1 MEINNLIANYLT
13 GKASNDEL
21 ESLNLWK
28 EESKDNL
35 KALEQMKANW
45 SELDELKDYND
56 YNAEEAWDAL
66 DSKLDSTAPVAKTR
80 RLSPWMGMA
89 ASLLLIAACFWYFSS
104 DDQQQ
109 VQSFTTEDSVEN
121 VKTSDG
127 SEVNLGEFSSLA
139 VGENFDAQRNLDLKG
154 KAFFDVAHD
163 KEKPFRVQTK
173 NGNITV
179 LGTEFSV
186 ISTDK
191 VFEVYVQSGSVA
203 VDFNDKKIIL
213 TKGEACEL
221 YNGVL
226 AKYDMNDRNYLSWNK
241 KELIFQDA
249 SISEIK
255 GALERHYGI
264 EIHLDKKVL
273 TNQCRINSVYSN
285 ESLDNV
291 LSEMKKVFKLQYSS
305 KDNIYKFSDIKC

>member
-28 EESKDNL
+28 EESKENL

-56 YNAEEAWDAL
+56 YNAEEAWDSL
-66 DSKLDSTAPVAKTR
+66 DSKLESTAPVAKTR
-80 RLSPWMGMA
+80 RLLPLVGMA
-89 ASLLLIAACFWYFSS
+89 ASLLLLAACFWYFNN

-109 VQSFTTEDSVEN
+109 AQSFTTEDRVEN
-121 VKTSDG
+121 VKTIDG
-127 SEVNLGEFSSLA
+127 SEVSLGEFSSL
-139 VGENFDAQRNLDLKG
+139 VISENFESQRSLDLKG
-154 KAFFDVAHD
+154 KAFFEVAHN
-163 KEKPFRVQTK
+163 KEKPFRVQTE
-173 NGNITV
+173 NGNVTV

-186 ISTDK
+186 ISTDEI
-191 VFEVYVQSGSVA
+191 FEVYVQSGSVA
-203 VDFNDKKIIL
+203 VDFNNRKIIL
-213 TKGEACEL
+213 SKGEACRL
-221 YNGVL
+221 INGDL
-226 AKYDMNDRNYLSWNK
+226 AKFDMSDRNYLSWNK

-249 SISEIK
+249 SISEIRE
-255 GALERHYGI
+255 ALERHYGI
-264 EIHLDKKVL
+264 EIQLDKKVL
-273 TNQCRINSVYSN
+273 TNRCRINSVYSN

-291 LSEMKKVFKLQYSS
+291 LLEMKKVFNLQYSS